1 MFLPVDRALNPS
13 RQRWLIA
20 SWHPCF
26 HCTTYLGTVVIIVIQ
41 WIHSLGRPLIASPPP
56 PPPRPAACTAPSSK
70 KTSQQEGSFLLSTN
84 FISLW
89 TVTVLS
95 SATGSYHQFL
105 MSNQSS
111 GNTCTLWGFS
121 VTSLFNSSR
130 EVPCIWHWH
139 LYLATHVYWEGCHTL
154 YRVTPIKFLY
164 MNIYETYK
172 IVRFS
177 HLFFKHPLCYFSTSF
192 CPTLPSL
199 FPLKP
204 DPFLVSWVLQEFV

>member
-1 MFLPVDRALNPS
+1 MFLLVDWALNPS

-26 HCTTYLGTVVIIVIQ
+26 HCTTYLGTVVIVVIQ
-41 WIHSLGRPLIASPPP
+41 WVHSRGRPLIASPPP
-56 PPPRPAACTAPSSK
+56 QQPAQPPLVRKLVGKKGAFCLVPTSSPY
-70 KTSQQEGSFLLSTN
+70 G
-84 FISLW
+84 LW
-89 TVTVLS
+89 TVLS

-111 GNTCTLWGFS
+111 GSTCTVWGFS